1 MATNGIT
8 FYRGPSHLAGQGD
21 ILAIVTN
28 TRKPSANTKTGPM
41 AQLWILPATQ
51 HPHEAAKNGTD
62 THVCGICPR
71 RPQTAAQTGETPC
84 YVTLAHGPGAVWKA
98 RDTYP
103 TAASRYRYPVR
114 LGAWGDPAA
123 LPLDVLQ
130 AVIAASNG
138 KWTGYTH
145 AWRTRPDLQPYCM
158 ASCDTLADHAEAR
171 AAGWRTFTVLPATAT
186 APADTIICPA
196 SKEAGQRT
204 TCAQCNLCNGST
216 GPNDRR
222 KSITIAAH

>member
-1 MATNGIT
+1 MTNGLT
-8 FYRGPSHLAGQGD
+8 FYRGPSHLTGQGD
-21 ILAIVTN
+21 IVAIVTN

-51 HPHEAAKNGTD
+51 HPHEAAQTGTD
-62 THVCGICPR
+62 AHVCGTCPR
-71 RPQTAAQTGETPC
+71 RPLTAAATGEDPC

-98 RDTYP
+98 RATYP
-103 TAASRYRYPVR
+103 AADPGTTHRYPVR

-123 LPLDVLQ
+123 LPLDTLK
-130 AVIAASNG
+130 AAIASGNG

-145 AWRTRPDLQPYCM
+145 AWRTRPDLKPYCM

-171 AAGWRTFTVLPATAT
+171 PAGWRTFTVLSAATALPD
-186 APADTIICPA
+186 AIVCPA

-204 TCAQCNLCNGST
+204 TCAQCNLCNGAH

>member
-1 MATNGIT
+1 MTNGIT
-8 FYRGPSHLAGQGD
+8 FYRGPSQLTGQGD
-21 ILAIVTN
+21 ILAIVAN

-51 HPHEAAKNGTD
+51 HPHEAATTGD
-62 THVCGICPR
+62 DVHVCGTCPR
-71 RPQTAAQTGETPC
+71 RPQTAAATGETPC
-84 YVTLAHGPGAVWKA
+84 YVTLAHGPGSVWKA
-98 RDTYP
+98 RESYP
-103 TAASRYRYPVR
+103 ATPAPFRYPVR

-123 LPLDVLQ
+123 LPLDTIK

-138 KWTGYTH
+138 RWTGYTH
-145 AWRTRPDLQPYCM
+145 AWRTRPDLKPYCM

-171 AAGWRTFTVLPATAT
+171 AAGWRTFTVLSTGAT
-186 APADTIICPA
+186 APADTITCPA
-196 SKEAGQRT
+196 SKEAGQRM
-204 TCAQCNLCNGST
+204 TCAQCNLCNGAQ